1 MASSAEPLHS
11 QILEDIRGKIVGGQ
25 WKPGRQLDKE
35 TDLALQYGVSRMTM
49 NKVLTRL
56 AQDGYVIRRKRS
68 GTFVAKARTQSAV
81 MAISNIADEVAE
93 LGRAYSWQL
102 LHREERHLAQAD
114 LRLLGVRR
122 PAIEENALCLQGLHF
137 ADAEPFCLENR
148 AINLSAV
155 PQAQAMDFATVVPG
169 IWLLDTMPWTTAR
182 HSIRAVNTS
191 VAEAKLLQLPVGAAC
206 LEVLRKTEMQGAWV
220 TFARLL
226 YPGEAHQL
234 TAEFELHGADKT
246 PNR

>member
-1 MASSAEPLHS
+1 MASSAEPLYS
-11 QILEDIRGKIVGGQ
+11 QILEDIRGKIMGGL
-25 WKPGRQLDKE
+25 WRPGRQLDKE

-56 AQDGYVIRRKRS
+56 AQDGYVIRRRRS

-81 MAISNIADEVAE
+81 VAISNIADEVAE

-102 LHREERHLAQAD
+102 LSREERHLVQTD

-122 PAIEENALCLQGLHF
+122 PAIEGNAPSIQGLHL
-137 ADAEPFCLENR
+137 ADAEPFCLESR
-148 AINLSAV
+148 VINLAAV
-155 PQAQAMDFATVVPG
+155 PQAQSMDFSATVPG
-169 IWLLDTMPWTTAR
+169 MWLLETMPWTTAC

-191 VAEAKLLQLPVGAAC
+191 VQEAKLLELPVGAAC
-206 LEVLRKTEMQGAWV
+206 LEVLRRTEMQSTWV

-226 YPGEAHQL
+226 YPGEVHQL
-234 TAEFELHGADKT
+234 TAEFELHGAEATQK
-246 PNR
+246 R

>member
-1 MASSAEPLHS
+1 MAPSAETLHS
-11 QILEDIRGKIVGGQ
+11 QILEDIRGKILEGV
-25 WKPGRQLDKE
+25 WKPGHQLDKE

-93 LGRAYSWQL
+93 LGRAYSWNML
-102 LHREERHLAQAD
+102 NREERHLVQAD
-114 LRLLGVRR
+114 LRVLGVRR
-122 PAIEENALCLQGLHF
+122 SAIEEKALCIQGIHF
-137 ADAEPFCLENR
+137 ADAEPFCLESR
-148 AINLSAV
+148 AINLSTV
-155 PQAQAMDFATVVPG
+155 PQALSMDFVTVVPG
-169 IWLLDTMPWTTAR
+169 MWLLESMPWTTAR

-191 VAEAKLLQLPVGAAC
+191 VQEAKLLDLPVGAAC

-234 TAEFELHGADKT
+234 TAEFELHGADA
-246 PNR
+246 PQNR